1 MICRGVRG
9 AISVEENNPDSI
21 LNATRQLLE
30 QIIQKNGILKE
41 DVPSVIFSAT
51 DDLDAVYPAKAARDL
66 GWTETALMCMQEMKV
81 TGSLRMCIRVLIH
94 WNTDIPQAEI
104 KHIYLGEA
112 KKLRPDLSEKM

>member
-1 MICRGVRG
+1 MVCRGVRG

-112 KKLRPDLSEKM
+112 KKLRPDLSEKT